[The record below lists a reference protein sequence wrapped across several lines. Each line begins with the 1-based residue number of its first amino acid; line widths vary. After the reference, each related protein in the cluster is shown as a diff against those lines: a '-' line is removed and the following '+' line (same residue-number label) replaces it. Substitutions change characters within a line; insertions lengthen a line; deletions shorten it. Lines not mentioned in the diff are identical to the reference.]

1 MTGRLAGQEA
11 PRPWLCLPGIVVVCL
26 MLSSFVR
33 AQVSE
38 TPLEVPGLPVLD
50 ALADEIKARPVGAV
64 DGLIE
69 KQIEVVTERAA
80 DLRRTTERLEL
91 QQRRCG
97 SQPTGP
103 CRSALI
109 YLKEQRDRVAA
120 GLRMDRLKLRALY
133 AERGEALRRRGV
145 SDEKSESR

>member
-1 MTGRLAGQEA
+1 MTGRVAGQG
-11 PRPWLCLPGIVVVCL
+11 PSRSGLCL
-26 MLSSFVR
+26 MLSPSVR
-33 AQVSE
+33 GQLSDA
-38 TPLEVPGLPVLD
+38 PLETPGLPAPD
-50 ALADEIKARPVGAV
+50 ALADEIKARPAGAI

-69 KQIEVVTERAA
+69 KQIEIVTERSA

-109 YLKEQRDRVAA
+109 YLKDQRDRVAS

-133 AERGEALRRRGV
+133 AEREETLRRRGV
-145 SDEKSESR
+145 SDEK

>member
-1 MTGRLAGQEA
+1 M
-11 PRPWLCLPGIVVVCL
+11 CLSGIVAVCL
-26 MLSSFVR
+26 ILLPSVR
-33 AQVSE
+33 GQASDAPPE
-38 TPLEVPGLPVLD
+38 SPGLPAFD
-50 ALADEIKARPVGAV
+50 ALADEITARPAGAI
-64 DGLIE
+64 DGLIG
-69 KQIEVVTERAA
+69 KQIEIVTERTA

-109 YLKEQRDRVAA
+109 YLREQRDRAAA

-133 AERGEALRRRGV
+133 AERGEALGRRGV
-145 SDEKSESR
+145 SGEK

>member
-1 MTGRLAGQEA
+1 MAICHPINGQPLPGQE
-11 PRPWLCLPGIVVVCL
+11 
-26 MLSSFVR
+26 R
-33 AQVSE
+33 A
-38 TPLEVPGLPVLD
+38 LD
-50 ALADEIKARPVGAV
+50 PDILTQEIKAHPAGAI

-69 KQIEVVTERAA
+69 KQIDIVSERSA

-109 YLKEQRDRVAA
+109 YLKGQRDRAA
-120 GLRMDRLKLRALY
+120 SGLRMDRLKLRALY